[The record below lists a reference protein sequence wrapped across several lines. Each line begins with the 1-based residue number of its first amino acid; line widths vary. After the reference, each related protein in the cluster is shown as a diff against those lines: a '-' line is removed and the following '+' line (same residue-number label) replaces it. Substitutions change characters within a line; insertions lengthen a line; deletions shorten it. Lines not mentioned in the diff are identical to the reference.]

1 MQKTCLKICFDLTAG
16 VVLIIMKL
24 TMDIRR
30 LLRVFKPRLLR
41 LRLTMHRW
49 IRLKKRRTD
58 DHQLMNM
65 PRWTSRKRQRRDPR

>member
-1 MQKTCLKICFDLTAG
+1 MFEDFDLIAG

-49 IRLKKRRTD
+49 I
-58 DHQLMNM
+58 
-65 PRWTSRKRQRRDPR
+65 